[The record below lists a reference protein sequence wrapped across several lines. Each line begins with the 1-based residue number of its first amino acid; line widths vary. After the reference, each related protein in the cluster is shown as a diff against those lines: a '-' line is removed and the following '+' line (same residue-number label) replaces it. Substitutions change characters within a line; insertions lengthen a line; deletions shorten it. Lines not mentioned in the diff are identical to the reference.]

1 MESLKNLP
9 LLQTGANPCPPE
21 VVNFYINT
29 FGGGAGV
36 DGTFVI
42 TDFLGTAVGVTVGQ
56 YFKQAADILNARL
69 ADATLAT
76 LNTIYM
82 RMKYVV
88 DGTYGDPVT
97 GPVIIPAGPGA
108 GTYADADTALQVLIP
123 LASTQITNF
132 SVSNAA
138 DTATLNTLWS
148 DICDRVISETNLQY
162 KAGVSAYAP
171 QAGDKFTVMGLV
183 SSLHTYGQDTN
194 QNSSAY
200 FFEQIADVTTL
211 SGQAIIGAMREG
223 RNNTNMDVSRV
234 QHDNTIPI
242 APTAVPPQAPLLDSQ
257 YTVPEARAFNATQ
270 LKL

>member
-9 LLQTGANPCPPE
+9 LLQTGADPCPPE
-21 VVNFYINT
+21 VINFYINT
-29 FGGGAGV
+29 FGGGTGV

-42 TDFLGTAVGVTVGQ
+42 TDFLGTAIGVTVGE
-56 YFKQAADILNARL
+56 YFKQAADILNAKL
-69 ADATLAT
+69 TDGTLST

-88 DGTYGDPVT
+88 NGTYGDPVT
-97 GPVIIPAGPGA
+97 GPVVIPAGVGA
-108 GTYADADTALQVLIP
+108 GTYADADTALQALIP

-132 SVSNAA
+132 SVSDPT

-148 DICDRVISETNLQY
+148 NICDRVISETNLQY

-183 SSLHTYGQDTN
+183 SSLHSYGQDTSQDN
-194 QNSSAY
+194 NAY

-223 RNNTNMDVSRV
+223 RNNTSMDSTRV

-242 APTAVPPQAPLLDSQ
+242 TPTSAPPQATLLNSQ
-257 YTVPEARAFNATQ
+257 YTVPEARAFNSTQ